1 MPRPKLRTPTISQS
15 VRIPITTRAEL
26 DTEAYKRGMDV
37 GSLVREILE
46 ERYKKAVQLNSL

>member
-1 MPRPKLRTPTISQS
+1 MSRPRLKTPTVSQS
-15 VRIPITTRAEL
+15 VRIPNTTRAEL
-26 DTEAYKRGMDV
+26 ETEAFKRKMDV

>member
-1 MPRPKLRTPTISQS
+1 MPRPKLKNPTVSQS

-26 DTEAYKRGMDV
+26 ETEAYKRGMDV

-46 ERYKKAVQLNSL
+46 ERYRKAVQLNSL